1 MNSKGFMRLH
11 RQLLDWEW
19 FDNSQMV
26 HVWIYFL
33 LKANY
38 QDSKWHG
45 IDIPRGSFITSL
57 DTICKDTGLSLQNVR
72 TCMNKLKSTGE
83 ITTKVTNK
91 YSIVTVSKYEIY
103 NLQDSDTN
111 KQINKQTNIPPTSNQ
126 QTINKQLTSDK
137 ESKEIEELKKE
148 NERLK
153 EELANASKKKRGSA
167 FVPPTVEEVR
177 QYIIEKGFHFDA
189 SAFVSFYESKGWM
202 VGKNKMKDWAAACRT
217 WERNGYKDQSVSLFN
232 NGMLPGQIL
241 QGNRAEKI
249 KNAET
254 WK

>member
-83 ITTKVTNK
+83 ITTKSTNR
-91 YSIVTVSKYEIY
+91 YSVITICKYETY
-103 NLQDSDTN
+103 NLQDSDAN
-111 KQINKQTNIPPTSNQ
+111 KQNNKQTNIQPTGSQ
-126 QTINKQLTSDK
+126 QTTNTQLTTDK
-137 ESKEIEELKKE
+137 ENKEIEELKKE

-153 EELANASKKKRGSA
+153 EELANASLKKSKS
-167 FVPPTVEEVR
+167 FVPPTVEEVSEFVR
-177 QYIIEKGFHFDA
+177 EQGFHFDA
-189 SAFVSFYESKGWM
+189 IAFVNFYESKGWL
-202 VGKNKMKDWAAACRT
+202 VGKNKMKDWKAACRT
-217 WERNGYKDQSVSLFN
+217 WERKRNENVSTPRCREDI
-232 NGMLPGQIL
+232 GVIL
-241 QGNRAEKI
+241 QGNNTGKYDNMKEI
-249 KNAET
+249 
-254 WK
+254 W